1 MVRPGSLGAVVI
13 LAGLLLSTPLIAAT
27 RVSKQ
32 PFGKTP
38 EGTAIDLY
46 ELADG
51 TVEARIMT
59 YGATLVSLKVPDRTG
74 KPGDIVLGYDSAEN
88 YIANSPYFGA
98 IVGRYANRIAHG
110 QFQLDGRTY
119 SLPKNDGENSLH
131 GGTRGFDKVLWSAH
145 AIENGVEF
153 TCLSKDGD
161 QGYPGNLKVTVR
173 YTLVGNAL
181 RIEYS
186 ATTDKDTVVN
196 LSNHSYF
203 NLAGEGSGDILQ
215 ERLEIHASRF
225 TPVDSTLIPTGALEA
240 VAGTPFDFRTFHAIG
255 ERINDKDEQ
264 LVRGKGYDHNW
275 VLDRKSASG
284 LVEAAR
290 VQDPASGRTLRVLTT
305 QPGLQFYS
313 GNFLDGSIVG
323 KGGHVYA
330 HRSGFCLETQ
340 HFPDSP
346 HHANFPSTVLRPGE
360 RYHSITV
367 FEFGTTAGK

>member
-367 FEFGTTAGK
+367 FEFGTTEGK